1 MRSLKPRERAMLWGL
16 ILALMVGAFYVL
28 VYGPRSQTNATLA
41 TQLAAARADLSNL
54 QAQAQRKDAL
64 EQQVKQMQTEIQT
77 FEAKLPTSKEVPGL
91 LVQLDALAH
100 QSGVQL
106 TLIKPSALKPA
117 AAAQSGAATPQNGA
131 AAPPAGSGPKAPRV
145 GQASPSPLADYQ
157 EFTVEV
163 QVQGT
168 FPTVLAFAHGLET
181 FPRFLAIS
189 DIKLTPAPAK
199 GQPAVSAQPVLA
211 LDVTSTAYVVPATGG
226 AR

>member
-28 VYGPRSQTNATLA
+28 VYGPRAQTNANLA
-41 TQLAAARADLSNL
+41 ARLTAARADLSNL
-54 QAQAQRKDAL
+54 QAQAARKGAL
-64 EQQVKQMQTEIQT
+64 EQQVKEMQTEIQT
-77 FEAKLPTSKEVPGL
+77 FEAKLPTSKEVPSL

-100 QSGVQL
+100 QSGVDL

-117 AAAQSGAATPQNGA
+117 AAAQSGAATPQ
-131 AAPPAGSGPKAPRV
+131 V
-145 GQASPSPLADYQ
+145 GQPGPSPLADYQ
-157 EFTVEV
+157 EFTVEI

-168 FPTVLAFAHGLET
+168 FPTVLAFAHGLEA

-211 LDVTSTAYVVPATGG
+211 LDVTSTAYVVPGSGG
-226 AR
+226 TR